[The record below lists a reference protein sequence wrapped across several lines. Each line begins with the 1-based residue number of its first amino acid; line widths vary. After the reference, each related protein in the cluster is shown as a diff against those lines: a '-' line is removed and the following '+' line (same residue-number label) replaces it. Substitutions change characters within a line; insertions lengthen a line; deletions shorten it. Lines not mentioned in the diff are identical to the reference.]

1 MKQKGETQLGNVAKF
16 YKMGTTCIDAV
27 FNLTEVV
34 CVCWGAGRAGPI
46 CTRFVFGSNVS
57 IKFLLVISML
67 IESLRS

>member
-34 CVCWGAGRAGPI
+34 CVCVGGRAGQ
-46 CTRFVFGSNVS
+46 VQSALDLYLDLMSASN
-57 IKFLLVISML
+57 F
-67 IESLRS
+67 SL